1 MITIKHIASYVPE
14 HHESNFD
21 KKTRFDIDDDFIINK
36 IGVLK
41 VSRKAPDESTSDMC
55 VKAFRALQGR
65 TGISPDEIDCLVV
78 CTQNPDGRGLPHT
91 SAIVHGKV
99 RAPERCA
106 AFDISLGCSGY
117 VYGLSIVK
125 AFMEQNGL
133 KRGLFFTADPYS
145 SIIDP
150 GDKNTVLLFG
160 DAATVTYLA
169 EAEADASGWVPVKFK
184 FGTSGSEGS
193 ALQITGDKLVMNGRA
208 VFNFSATRVPPQ
220 VTELLHEA
228 GLSPANI
235 DLFIFHQ
242 GSKYILDTLQ
252 KRMDLDPGK
261 IPSNLAEHGN
271 SVSSSI
277 PMLLEGR
284 LKDGGL
290 RNIVLCGFGVGLSW
304 ASCLLQ
310 RSAAKGEADGSK
322 S

>member
-1 MITIKHIASYVPE
+1 MIRIKHIASYVPE

-21 KKTRFDIDDDFIINK
+21 KKARFEIDDDFIVNK

-41 VSRKAPDESTSDMC
+41 VARKTPDEFASDMC
-55 VKAFRALQGR
+55 VKAFRALQGKVE
-65 TGISPDEIDCLVV
+65 ISPEEIDCLVV
-78 CTQNPDGRGLPHT
+78 CTQNPDGGGIPHT
-91 SAIVHGKV
+91 SAIVHGKIQV
-99 RAPERCA
+99 SERCA

-133 KRGLFFTADPYS
+133 KKGLFFTADPYS

-150 GDKNTVLLFG
+150 DDKNTVLLFG
-160 DAATVTYLA
+160 DAASVTHLA
-169 EAEADASGWVPVKFK
+169 EDDVAPPGWVPVKFL
-184 FGTSGSEGS
+184 FGTSGREGS
-193 ALQITGDKLVMNGRA
+193 ALQRTGDKLVMNGRA

-220 VTELLHEA
+220 IAELLREIK
-228 GLSPANI
+228 LDEKDI

-252 KRMDLDPGK
+252 KRLSLDPAK

-271 SVSSSI
+271 AVSSSI

-284 LKDGGL
+284 LEEGDL

-304 ASCLLQ
+304 ASCLL
-310 RSAAKGEADGSK
+310 RRAAAY
-322 S
+322 